1 MEARERF
8 SFTWDLIGD
17 IALGRPNLG
26 PDVPVAVYRI
36 MEYSFRE
43 VIEETLGIEAGERMV
58 FEAGK
63 RAGSMLFKNILP
75 KTDDFQELITNIQK
89 YLKELKIGIFR
100 VEESDQNH
108 EKMIIAVSEDLDCSG
123 LPEIGYGVC
132 TFDEGFIAGILEEFT
147 GRKFKV
153 KEVDCW
159 CTGERT
165 CRFSIEI
172 LPESVDESK

>member
-8 SFTWDLIGD
+8 RFTWDLIGD

-26 PDVPVAVYRI
+26 PDVPVGVYRI

-43 VIEETLGIEAGERMV
+43 VIEEELGIEAGERIV

-63 RAGSMLFKNILP
+63 RAGSILYTNLLP

-100 VEESDQNH
+100 VEESDQNN

-153 KEVDCW
+153 KEIDCW

-165 CRFSIEI
+165 CRFIVEI